1 MNGPFPLCPRLSP
14 TRTPTPAPHHRCART
29 RALKMHH
36 SVMWGSVASGAIP
49 MFELGSRQTALTDDR
64 EQCAGAQLSV
74 IGYRDG
80 DRTLGACLLHHD
92 MASAA
97 SHFHETVSRAS
108 RSCGDDNTLRRH
120 SHRNRVSGP
129 HGRLLMLFIDGAHI
143 FEDERS
149 SMRSGCAVMPIAPTA
164 PSAAPPACAC
174 RPAAADPRPRRAE
187 GPVGNLH
194 RNARRAGRALYRRPP
209 PEPRRP

>member
-1 MNGPFPLCPRLSP
+1 
-14 TRTPTPAPHHRCART
+14 
-29 RALKMHH
+29 
-36 SVMWGSVASGAIP
+36 
-49 MFELGSRQTALTDDR
+49 MFELGTRQTALTDDR

-120 SHRNRVSGP
+120 SHRNRVPGP
-129 HGRLLMLFIDGAHI
+129 HGRLLMLFIDGAQ
-143 FEDERS
+143 F
-149 SMRSGCAVMPIAPTA
+149 
-164 PSAAPPACAC
+164 
-174 RPAAADPRPRRAE
+174 
-187 GPVGNLH
+187 
-194 RNARRAGRALYRRPP
+194 
-209 PEPRRP
+209 